1 MSIPL
6 KQIRENV
13 NQNNTIH
20 NTNQYL
26 SKLMTTGLSDINA
39 SFDNININEVINYL
53 DKLDIK

>member
-13 NQNNTIH
+13 NNTIH
-20 NTNQYL
+20 NTNQHL